1 MSARLAIRLG
11 AAVVSAVVAV
21 GAFVPPGVVASPS
34 AVGRVSLDD
43 GATATRFATATVT
56 VVPPSGPASLLRVS
70 NDGGSTWVE
79 RSYATSFTWSLVDP
93 AAGGTEVDGQ
103 KTVTVEAGD
112 GVGPWASLGADAI
125 LLDRTPPSVGGESAV
140 PRGWRMTSEAPVGDT
155 GAGLLRAE
163 LSLDGV
169 HWRTLLPRPRA
180 SDAHPAGYFDF
191 REGVIGGSWATGE
204 RHYFLRGIDRVGN
217 VSETRDFSVVVEAA
231 WDVDDIPGLV
241 MTYPLPAITG
251 HPFTVNPVW
260 DSSYRVP
267 AGYVC
272 RWSLVWQSEATY
284 FGGPK
289 DEDYG
294 RVSLS
299 RAPKN
304 GRCEA
309 WTFTLPYA
317 PSLLY
322 HVGLSLMGAG
332 DLGVGRTPPGAGTFR
347 AARDGT
353 DRGIADSNL
362 PLYYIVPNRGLV
374 PAGGSVTYHLE
385 SAGTSTLPNTG
396 DLGLPA
402 VPGAAGD
409 VLPANA
415 ATAAR
420 RSPAPSTV
428 RAPGWPS
435 GRGGP
440 RRPGTS
446 APSTTRSA
454 IARSPPWARRSS
466 ASGPL
471 RRRARPTRPCRSRG
485 AAGTRDRGSRATRCS
500 AASTAAPILAFRSR
514 APGRRASTCAWP
526 PAGPTASGCVRVIG
540 PATGA
545 AGPTAPP
552 CEPSCTRRAQA
563 PSPGRAA
570 GPAGSPRAPR
580 AARSATQRWPAA
592 APPSASAA
600 GAWAGSPARDPA
612 TASPRSAS
620 TASSSPRSTSSP
632 PPHSRRGSSGA
643 RRGRRPRA
651 HVVQVRLLGTAGRPR
666 VEVDAFEVLR

>member
-21 GAFVPPGVVASPS
+21 GAFVPPGVAASPS

-125 LLDRTPPSVGGESAV
+125 LLDRAPPSVGGESAV

-180 SDAHPAGYFDF
+180 YDAHPAGYFDF

-353 DRGIADSNL
+353 DRGIASSNL

-396 DLGLPA
+396 VWACRPSPVPPDMYYPPTQRGGTSFTCP
-402 VPGAAGD
+402 VDRPGAWVAEWTWWPSETRYFRAEYDPVSDRAKPTVGTPI
-409 VLPANA
+409 VRVG
-415 ATAAR
+415 TAASPSPTYPPVSISWSGR
-420 RSPAPSTV
+420 DVGTGISRYTLQRSINGGPYLGVPLASARATGIDLRLGAGRTYRFRV
-428 RAPGWPS
+428 RARDRAGNWSGWAYSAPVRAFLYQESSSAFAWSSGWTRRLASGASGGAVRDATVAGRSATFRFS
-435 GRGGP
+435 GRGVGWFARKGP
-440 RRPGTS
+440 GNGF
-446 APSTTRSA
+446 AQ
-454 IARSPPWARRSS
+454 
-466 ASGPL
+466 
-471 RRRARPTRPCRSRG
+471 
-485 AAGTRDRGSRATRCS
+485 
-500 AASTAAPILAFRSR
+500 
-514 APGRRASTCAWP
+514 
-526 PAGPTASGCVRVIG
+526 VRVDG
-540 PATGA
+540 VLVATVNL
-545 AGPTAPP
+545 
-552 CEPSCTRRAQA
+552 E
-563 PSPGRAA
+563 
-570 GPAGSPRAPR
+570 
-580 AARSATQRWPAA
+580 SATAQPPRVLWRQTWAA
-592 APPSASAA
+592 
-600 GAWAGSPARDPA
+600 
-612 TASPRSAS
+612 T
-620 TASSSPRSTSSP
+620 
-632 PPHSRRGSSGA
+632 
-643 RRGRRPRA
+643 RA